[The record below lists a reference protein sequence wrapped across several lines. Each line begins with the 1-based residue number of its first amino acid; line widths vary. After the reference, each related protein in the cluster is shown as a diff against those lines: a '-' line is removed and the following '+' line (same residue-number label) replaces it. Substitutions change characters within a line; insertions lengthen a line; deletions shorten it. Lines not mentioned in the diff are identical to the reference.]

1 MHDISFDQLTRVVTS
16 QLDTIA
22 PIRHSSRR
30 PPKPISKW
38 LSTEAVAAK
47 RERRRLERRWL
58 STRDERD
65 RLKYRRACRSA
76 NKLINMS
83 RRDYFKK
90 KRLLD
95 CDTQSHSKRWRIVN
109 ELLHSRSTDKTRTDD
124 ENKQLGST
132 FADFFVSKIVQL
144 KSQISAKLASF
155 SHIPPFP
162 DPPNTGLPLNYLP
175 PVTHAE
181 YNKIGSPYPL
191 NIFYNTCKEN

>member
-1 MHDISFDQLTRVVTS
+1 MCVQSYCVFCTNTNTFV
-16 QLDTIA
+16 
-22 PIRHSSRR
+22 
-30 PPKPISKW
+30 
-38 LSTEAVAAK
+38 
-47 RERRRLERRWL
+47 
-58 STRDERD
+58 D

-90 KRLLD
+90 RLQD

-124 ENKQLGST
+124 ENKQLCST

-175 PVTHAE
+175 PVT
-181 YNKIGSPYPL
+181 
-191 NIFYNTCKEN
+191 C